1 MEVKAT
7 GGQRAASQSLIALEP
22 KWRAGAR
29 TATGVKNARV
39 DKSGC
44 SIVEIEGGR
53 VLRAVYVALIFCLF
67 FTPPSVCVCFMW
79 RLCLCGASYPS
90 LSFLFM
96 WRLCGAY
103 VALMWRLCGAYVH
116 AT

>member
-67 FTPPSVCVCFMW
+67 LHHRVFVFA
-79 RLCLCGASYPS
+79 LDGAY
-90 LSFLFM
+90 
-96 WRLCGAY
+96 AY
-103 VALMWRLCGAYVH
+103 VALLI
-116 AT
+116 